1 MESQLFLLLPSC
13 RNTGLQTAVTASTW
27 VLQSKSGP
35 QIAQQIGEGKMS
47 ESKNYSN
54 QNQHFLEKKL
64 ANIEANTKQD
74 RCAGLIQIQQE
85 SQE

>member
-1 MESQLFLLLPSC
+1 
-13 RNTGLQTAVTASTW
+13 
-27 VLQSKSGP
+27 
-35 QIAQQIGEGKMS
+35 MS

-85 SQE
+85 SQEEATLWGDGTPEKENKNFSNSA